1 MDLTDLIVLM
11 DPMALMVLMDLMD
24 PMVLMALMDLTQ
36 EVGGVNLW

>member
-11 DPMALMVLMDLMD
+11 DPMVLMVLMDLMD